1 MINTLK
7 GKLGEADSE
16 ISQLAE
22 GIVEKVKEKYG
33 SYDPESLK
41 EILTPILE
49 KILGDEA
56 ALGELGD
63 LGNLDFDKALAQN
76 AMARE
81 LTADYIRDKNADIL
95 ESGDVQV
102 VDVNNIFDEMSRSD
116 SEEFP
121 HVAYVLQSNYTEDEE
136 HQLHYLCESEDLI
149 QLTLH
154 EEEDGSL
161 TVSDTQIVEEE
172 DYEAFLQDLCK
183 NGYKTAEDCLDSIEY
198 GKACFPY
205 VLSDYLEEHQEYTG
219 IEYDGEMHTAE
230 ELDEIAAEHEA
241 ALYPEEAALYLQEA
255 ESDAQ

>member
-95 ESGDVQV
+95 ESGDVQI

-121 HVAYVLQSNYTEDEE
+121 HVAYVLQSNYTEDE
-136 HQLHYLCESEDLI
+136 
-149 QLTLH
+149 
-154 EEEDGSL
+154 
-161 TVSDTQIVEEE
+161 
-172 DYEAFLQDLCK
+172 
-183 NGYKTAEDCLDSIEY
+183 
-198 GKACFPY
+198 
-205 VLSDYLEEHQEYTG
+205 
-219 IEYDGEMHTAE
+219 
-230 ELDEIAAEHEA
+230 
-241 ALYPEEAALYLQEA
+241 
-255 ESDAQ
+255 

>member
-95 ESGDVQV
+95 ESGDVQI

-121 HVAYVLQSNYTEDEE
+121 YVAYVLQSNYTEDEE
-136 HQLHYLCESEDLI
+136 HQLHYLCESADLI

-205 VLSDYLEEHQEYTG
+205 VLSDYLEEH
-219 IEYDGEMHTAE
+219 
-230 ELDEIAAEHEA
+230 
-241 ALYPEEAALYLQEA
+241 
-255 ESDAQ
+255 